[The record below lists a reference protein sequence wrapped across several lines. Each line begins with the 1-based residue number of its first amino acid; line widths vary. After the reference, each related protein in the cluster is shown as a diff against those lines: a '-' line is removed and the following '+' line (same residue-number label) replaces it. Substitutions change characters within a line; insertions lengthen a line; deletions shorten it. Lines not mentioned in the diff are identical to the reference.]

1 MKTVLAALSLLS
13 AGVVA
18 RSIGQADN
26 NNSRLTLAGLTG
38 LYVSVELKTDD
49 AQQNGL
55 TEAQLRTDVELKLRE
70 AGIKVVAFEEISGT
84 PGAPYLY
91 VGVSALPLKSIPGV
105 YAVSVN
111 ADLIQ
116 VIRLVRNPSTLAL
129 GRTWNATGVY
139 GTLGASIVR
148 EEVRK
153 RVRDL
158 ADQFINAYLAAN
170 PKR

>member
-1 MKTVLAALSLLS
+1 
-13 AGVVA
+13 VA
-18 RSIGQADN
+18 D
-26 NNSRLTLAGLTG
+26 RLTA
-38 LYVSVELKTDD
+38 
-49 AQQNGL
+49 
-55 TEAQLRTDVELKLRE
+55 TERQPQLCKSLCHMAE
-70 AGIKVVAFEEISGT
+70 

-139 GTLGASIVR
+139 GTLGASIVG

-153 RVRDL
+153 RV
-158 ADQFINAYLAAN
+158 
-170 PKR
+170 

>member
-1 MKTVLAALSLLS
+1 MKMVLAALSLLS

-18 RSIGQADN
+18 RSVGQADN
-26 NNSRLTLAGLTG
+26 NNSRQTLAGLTG

-49 AQQNGL
+49 AQQNGS

-70 AGIKVVAFEEISGT
+70 AGIKVVAFGEINGT
-84 PGAPYLY
+84 PYLY
-91 VGVSALPLKSIPGV
+91 VGVSALPLKSIRGV

-139 GTLGASIVR
+139 GTLGASIVG

-158 ADQFINAYLAAN
+158 ADQFINVYLAAN